1 MDKVLCPQCK
11 EIVERPEL
19 KLDQALDEMP
29 DFTCPECEFTTSAWQ
44 FDVVYIEDDE
54 EPKMK
59 IEVGVLHPCG
69 GLA

>member
-19 KLDQALDEMP
+19 KMDDAKAYET
-29 DFTCPECEFTTSAWQ
+29 DFTCPECGFTTSAWQ

-59 IEVGVLHPCG
+59 TIVGVLHPCG
-69 GLA
+69 GLV